1 MTNDP
6 VEPLEILVL
15 TGGHRVDLDAFLGMV
30 DAICAPGDGAGHT
43 QCSRRHSSG
52 SFLPS
57 TAAGM
62 RCSPTTFLVCVCAEA
77 SPRPLT
83 ARTPASAPSWSSCSD
98 MVRGSWRRTTRSLDG
113 PPGKDGPKHWAV
125 ASTTRPGRLHGQ
137 DWPSSGTRLASY
149 TAQVV
154 DADHPVCAGLVD
166 FPVSDELYCCPVFEA
181 DVVPLLRTDASM
193 DGELFVST
201 YEHVVMGAERAPNC
215 HDHPPA
221 SDLIAWATVAE
232 RSPVVYVQP
241 GDSAATFGLA
251 AYQLLLANALSW
263 VASSDAHQWANSH
276 EKPLE
281 NVDDEDP

>member
-1 MTNDP
+1 M
-6 VEPLEILVL
+6 
-15 TGGHRVDLDAFLGMV
+15 
-30 DAICAPGDGAGHT
+30 APY
-43 QCSRRHSSG
+43 
-52 SFLPS
+52 
-57 TAAGM
+57 
-62 RCSPTTFLVCVCAEA
+62 SPTTFLVCVSAGRA
-77 SPRPLT
+77 PGPST
-83 ARTPASAPSWSSCSD
+83 ARPPASAAELRRAAAD
-98 MVRGSWRRTTRSLDG
+98 MVRGSSATHHSLAG
-113 PPGKDGPKHWAV
+113 WPAWEGWAEAWAV
-125 ASTTRPGRLHGQ
+125 ASTARRPGGYVGGLAVVGHPSGELHG
-137 DWPSSGTRLASY
+137 PGRRCESSG
-149 TAQVV
+149 
-154 DADHPVCAGLVD
+154 CAGLAD

-241 GDSAATFGLA
+241 GDSAATFGLG
-251 AYQLLLANALSW
+251 AYRLLLANALSW

>member
-6 VEPLEILVL
+6 LEPLEILVL

-30 DAICAPGDGAGHT
+30 DAICAPRGWRWAHAVQPSAQQWLVPSLDRRWNALLTHDIPGLRLRRGEPPSPHGPDPSVRAELVELLRHGQGIVATHHSLAGWPAWE
-43 QCSRRHSSG
+43 G
-52 SFLPS
+52 W
-57 TAAGM
+57 
-62 RCSPTTFLVCVCAEA
+62 AEA
-77 SPRPLT
+77 LGGRFHY
-83 ARTPASAPSWSSCSD
+83 A
-98 MVRGSWRRTTRSLDG
+98 
-113 PPGKDGPKHWAV
+113 
-125 ASTTRPGRLHGQ
+125 PGRLRGQ

-166 FPVSDELYCCPVFEA
+166 FSVSDELYCCPVFEA